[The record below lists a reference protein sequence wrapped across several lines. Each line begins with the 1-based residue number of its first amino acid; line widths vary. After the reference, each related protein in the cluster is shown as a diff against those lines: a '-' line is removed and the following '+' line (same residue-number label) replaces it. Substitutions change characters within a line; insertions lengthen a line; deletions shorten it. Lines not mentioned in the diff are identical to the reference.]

1 MDCCGIQDQLSA
13 YVDGELSKS
22 DLIDVELHLSS
33 CAECRAELA
42 ALKMLVRATVK
53 LEEVDPPSSLRSRIA
68 AATTQRRKVDRWAAV
83 VQRVVSVRRIA
94 WAGAIAGAAAAAVL
108 FIGLGNVGVDEPI
121 KQSAAKS
128 PLVSSVSAPAAT
140 KQAVVEPLA
149 AEPSP
154 VVAVETAPRRVQRS
168 ITVKTA
174 KKTTIVALAPK
185 PTIPAVIKKTEPVD
199 VETHSPQPQ
208 PDNIVMDDTTH
219 AQEVV
224 AITVN
229 GSKPE
234 AASTA
239 KTDTQ
244 NEHSRIAS
252 SPAVSNDNAEQW
264 IEEMKTEA
272 AMHRKGRHSNVVSV
286 INARF

>member
-1 MDCCGIQDQLSA
+1 MMDCCGIQDQLSA

-42 ALKMLVRATVK
+42 ALEMLVRATVK

-83 VQRVVSVRRIA
+83 VQRVISVRRIA

-108 FIGLGNVGVDEPI
+108 FIGLGNVGIDEPI

-128 PLVSSVSAPAAT
+128 PLSGPISTPVT
-140 KQAVVEPLA
+140 KQVAVEPLA
-149 AEPSP
+149 VEPSP
-154 VVAVETAPRRVQRS
+154 VVAMETAPRRVQRS
-168 ITVKTA
+168 VTVKAT

-185 PTIPAVIKKTEPVD
+185 PTIPAVIKKTEPVV

-229 GSKPE
+229 GPKLEAENTNTKSK
-234 AASTA
+234 
-239 KTDTQ
+239 Q
-244 NEHSRIAS
+244 NEQSRIAS

-264 IEEMKTEA
+264 IEEMKIEA